1 MIEPKTT
8 RAILK
13 VLHLVGKTGLRLE
26 VLLDE
31 VAITSAQHPSGEQI
45 REHLQFCQ
53 DRGLASTKAGLIG
66 ETRYFI
72 TEAGSAAYQ
81 ETP

>member
-1 MIEPKTT
+1 MIEPKITL
-8 RAILK
+8 AILK

-31 VAITSAQHPSGEQI
+31 VAMTCAQRPSGEQI
-45 REHLQFCQ
+45 REHLQFCA
-53 DRGLASTKAGLIG
+53 DRALITSGKGVIG

-72 TEAGSAAYQ
+72 TECGSLAYK
-81 ETP
+81 ETL